1 LVTVPAGF
9 GPVTLD
15 ADADADAIALRS
27 EVHATLEKVGTI
39 RVDVTAKIYFDGLAS
54 KPTPIS
60 RR

>member
-9 GPVTLD
+9 GPVTL
-15 ADADADAIALRS
+15 DADADAIALRS

-39 RVDVTAKIYFDGLAS
+39 RVDVTAKIYFHGLAS